1 MADSKVENT
10 DLKKA
15 VDKREVLNDP
25 STSMKKLENIELQ
38 MQDICNKN
46 KLEVNDSCKK
56 NFKVTEKEQKANVN
70 VDDSKE
76 TEDTVSEKEKH
87 RAEEIILDEELN
99 ETDNETEKSKETD
112 NSSTKSKDVK
122 TTVSEE
128 EETLNEI
135 LKVVHENL
143 NSNNVKQGVVESKDL
158 KQETNGNAEEH
169 KEKIEAESS
178 KENIIEEITSDDA
191 SVVVQIESAT
201 PRRDSETKES
211 VEIVEHM
218 EVGIVGPPT
227 TVSELISEEELREE
241 SALPAE
247 QKLQDHVAEW
257 VQNSAKAEE
266 LIEVEEES
274 SVPDVQP
281 EKKNIRVKRTRK
293 KKTNDVLALPTRKS
307 QRIISNIIKR
317 SIKCLNKMHAME
329 GAAGNG
335 KKVDSAEKTREDDTL
350 SRASPKVP
358 QNQQN
363 GAALPEE
370 TAAAPTTVECL
381 RSASIKKE
389 PQCDSEPEATAKSLS
404 STDTVQQKSVASRCV
419 KSETEGSR
427 KRKSTDGQLSS
438 NGNSAPKK
446 FCLEQREQYISSLV
460 GCEKVTADELAARA
474 DQLRAEVQALD
485 ELARAKEMEWNEI
498 LSMRKL
504 KEEAYLRIERR
515 RQVMGFMEGNGQLAD
530 TLPPASLT
538 LGPEWESSGNT
549 TPLSKEKISFGSKDD
564 LPEDSSQDSPAF
576 KKEKSSKQSSQRQST
591 PPKQGGENGRKQ
603 VEALSPENRQ
613 IGEGRQGAIVDVR
626 SIIADYRLRHPEA
639 VPRRGRRMRN
649 SVNVGLGAGGA
660 MVETG
665 HSVDSRP
672 SSTDS
677 CKSNSNTVDPNN
689 SISFKDVLVQYAK
702 FSQQQA
708 RLLTAPER
716 ERNAPTAATMPQQS
730 AATQHLLQTYQG
742 SNPVSISDLLS
753 SSKARTEIT
762 ITPVINTPVQSH
774 VEDVEEESAV
784 IEDRETR
791 ISSGGRDAREDRD
804 SPPRCQGCHE
814 RVAQFVCAGCGHQWY
829 CSRECQVAAWDEH
842 SEVCSG

>member
-1 MADSKVENT
+1 M
-10 DLKKA
+10 
-15 VDKREVLNDP
+15 
-25 STSMKKLENIELQ
+25 
-38 MQDICNKN
+38 
-46 KLEVNDSCKK
+46 
-56 NFKVTEKEQKANVN
+56 
-70 VDDSKE
+70 
-76 TEDTVSEKEKH
+76 
-87 RAEEIILDEELN
+87 
-99 ETDNETEKSKETD
+99 
-112 NSSTKSKDVK
+112 
-122 TTVSEE
+122 
-128 EETLNEI
+128 
-135 LKVVHENL
+135 
-143 NSNNVKQGVVESKDL
+143 
-158 KQETNGNAEEH
+158 
-169 KEKIEAESS
+169 
-178 KENIIEEITSDDA
+178 
-191 SVVVQIESAT
+191 
-201 PRRDSETKES
+201 
-211 VEIVEHM
+211 
-218 EVGIVGPPT
+218 
-227 TVSELISEEELREE
+227 LI
-241 SALPAE
+241 
-247 QKLQDHVAEW
+247 H
-257 VQNSAKAEE
+257 
-266 LIEVEEES
+266 
-274 SVPDVQP
+274 
-281 EKKNIRVKRTRK
+281 
-293 KKTNDVLALPTRKS
+293 
-307 QRIISNIIKR
+307 QRGKMFACS
-317 SIKCLNKMHAME
+317 LNKMHAME

-335 KKVDSAEKTREDDTL
+335 KKVDSAEKTREDDTT

-370 TAAAPTTVECL
+370 TAAAPATVECL
-381 RSASIKKE
+381 RSSSIKKE
-389 PQCDSEPEATAKSLS
+389 PQCDSEPEVTAKSRS
-404 STDTVQQKSVASRCV
+404 SADTAQQKPVASRCA
-419 KSETEGSR
+419 KSETEGGGGGR

-438 NGNSAPKK
+438 NGNSTPKK

-460 GCEKVTADELAARA
+460 GCEKVTTDELAARA

-530 TLPPASLT
+530 TLPPASLA

-576 KKEKSSKQSSQRQST
+576 KKEKNTKQASQRQST

-689 SISFKDVLVQYAK
+689 SVSFKDVLVQFAK